1 MEYLLVVGGAVAA
14 GALPLAAYMAFRI
27 TKSRRR
33 HKEGQRRRAKKI
45 QL

>member
-14 GALPLAAYMAFRI
+14 GALPLAAYLAFRVS
-27 TKSRRR
+27 KSRRR
-33 HKEGQRRRAKKI
+33 HKEGQKRRANKI